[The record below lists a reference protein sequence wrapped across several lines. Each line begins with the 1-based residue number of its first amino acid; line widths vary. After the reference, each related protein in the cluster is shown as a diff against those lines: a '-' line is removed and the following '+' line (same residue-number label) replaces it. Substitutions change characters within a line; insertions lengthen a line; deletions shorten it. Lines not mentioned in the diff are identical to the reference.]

1 MGLEA
6 WLVLLSAAVM
16 TVLMTPLVRR
26 WLVLR
31 QIIDW
36 PDDRRS
42 HHQPTP
48 RGGGLA
54 LWIGMVVALLA
65 AAPSQAMLPLITF
78 ASTLAF
84 LGWLDDR
91 YGVPIGGRLLIMAV
105 CASSLLWIIG
115 PVSTVSIMNV
125 ELSAGWIWSAL
136 GVIGVIWMINLH
148 NFMDGSD
155 GLASMQG
162 AWSGGLLGT
171 LLYRGG
177 ATEVGLLGIAL
188 AGACAGFLVWNRPPA
203 RLFMGDVGSL
213 MLGGTLGLL
222 AYVGA
227 ASGLVSIWVSL
238 MVCALFVVDA
248 TATLLLRWLR
258 GRQWYTP
265 HREHAYQKL
274 ISSGWSHGRVLLL
287 YAVLNLALVG
297 PLLLL
302 ALGRPEL
309 DWAIALL
316 LIALLG
322 FAWNLAQKRT
332 REGAPNS
339 R

>member
-1 MGLEA
+1 MDWDA

-16 TVLMTPLVRR
+16 TVLTTPLIRR
-26 WLVLR
+26 WLVMR
-31 QIIDW
+31 QVIDW
-36 PDDRRS
+36 PEERRS
-42 HHQPTP
+42 HDQPTP

-54 LWIGMVVALLA
+54 IWVGIVVALLA
-65 AAPSQAMLPLITF
+65 VSPGLPMLPLLAF
-78 ASTLAF
+78 ASALAL

-91 YGVPIGGRLLIMAV
+91 HGMPVGARLLVMAL

-115 PVSTVSIMNV
+115 PITEVSIMRI
-125 ELSAGWIWSAL
+125 ELGAAWIWSA
-136 GVIGVIWMINLH
+136 GAVIGVIWMINLH

-162 AWSGGLLGT
+162 AWSGGVLGY

-177 ATEVGLLGIAL
+177 AVEAGFLGIAL

-213 MLGGTLGLL
+213 MLGGILGLL
-222 AYVGA
+222 AFVGA

-238 MVCALFVVDA
+238 IVCALFVVDA
-248 TATLLLRWLR
+248 TVTLVLRVVR
-258 GRQWYTP
+258 DREWYTP

-274 ISSGWSHGRVLLL
+274 IRSGWSHARVLLL
-287 YAVLNLALVG
+287 YGVINLALVG
-297 PLLLL
+297 PLLVL
-302 ALGRPEL
+302 ALIRPEW
-309 DWAIALL
+309 DWAFALL

-322 FAWNLAQKRT
+322 FAWALIQKRT
-332 REGAPNS
+332 REGVPNS
-339 R
+339 G